1 MNTAK
6 NTKNF
11 EEIINDLNNRNFD
24 EALEKI
30 ILVSKDYPN
39 FNIGDWDNGVK
50 MYEKTLAFKINKFK
64 IYTNIG
70 VILFKLGKINQS
82 IDAFKSSI
90 KDNPNFNLAHNNLG
104 ISYLELGLFE
114 KAIHHFVL
122 ALKLNKNDLSAQRNL
137 INILSVSKPTNKDE
151 HPLIDLNNKI
161 SRIVNDFKITNYYK
175 IDNIKKI
182 LNKSDDLINNTEEN
196 LFLNE
201 TQIFRKNSKNLNC
214 FRHFKVFNEF
224 NIIPKYCFSCYKVQI
239 NLFTIIDL
247 IKLYLIFDN
256 LYLENNNLK
265 KCMIETRYQ
274 IKGNYKGYIYC
285 EGLKEA
291 KNVMKKIN
299 QEILKIKLDNFKVV
313 IKHGCSEFYKSYPK
327 FEKINFN
334 GEQEIKYKNY
344 WQEKEDI
351 IDKRNPIRLKADEKI
366 RGESLKGINLS
377 DILIIKN
384 WINYADAIGDY
395 SYKQIYEKKIKPSF
409 INKILQSQLT
419 FRKKELLNIKF

>member
-24 EALEKI
+24 QALEKI

>member
-24 EALEKI
+24 QALEKI

-247 IKLYLIFDN
+247 IKLYLIFEN